1 MSEEVTD
8 YHTFQGDIIVYD
20 DEYDT
25 EEDEIPT
32 KFQTV
37 VNNLIGQNG
46 AMDNT
51 LTSTVTQILEKKGKN
66 KSLWKKNEDGYVYIP
81 YEIGKNEYISNAAF
95 EDQKQEIAKA
105 IKYLYE
111 NEKEAKRLGVNGRN
125 AILREFNWEKESQ
138 RLSRIYEEVLK

>member
-66 KSLWKKNEDGYVYIP
+66 KSLWDKNEDGYVYIP
-81 YEIGKNEYISNAAF
+81 YELPNAVVGISKAAF

-105 IKYLYE
+105 IK
-111 NEKEAKRLGVNGRN
+111 
-125 AILREFNWEKESQ
+125 EFTDKTFIRQ
-138 RLSRIYEEVLK
+138 VR